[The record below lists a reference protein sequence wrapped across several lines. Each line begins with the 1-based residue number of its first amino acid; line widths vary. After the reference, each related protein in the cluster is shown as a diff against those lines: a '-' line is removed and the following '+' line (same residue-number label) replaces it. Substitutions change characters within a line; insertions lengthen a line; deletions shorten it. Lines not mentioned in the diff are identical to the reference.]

1 MEIVI
6 DDNAIKDLAKI
17 TKKDA
22 ERILAKLEILSGFP
36 DIPNIKKLTHF
47 DPPYRLRVGNY
58 RVLFDVKDGIV
69 TVYNVKHRKE
79 SYR

>member
-1 MEIVI
+1 MEVVI
-6 DDNAIKDLAKI
+6 DDNALRDLAKI

-22 ERILAKLEILSGFP
+22 ERIFSKLEILSGYP
-36 DIPNIKKLTHF
+36 DIPNIKRLRHF

-58 RVLFDVKDGIV
+58 RVLFDVEEGVV